1 MCVPGTIYVCT
12 YVTKK
17 ARQIER
23 GVVRIP
29 HRAVFSLKKEKAV
42 LGVYLSSITDAQ
54 LMAGYQGMCM
64 YTIWMKDAQTTS

>member
-1 MCVPGTIYVCT
+1 MYVCD
-12 YVTKK
+12 KEGK
-17 ARQIER
+17 ANRTWSGSNPTQ
-23 GVVRIP
+23 GS
-29 HRAVFSLKKEKAV
+29 FFFEKRETV